1 MFEILGKLMKS
12 KQGYIITN
20 DNFNGFRRYE

>member
-1 MFEILGKLMKS
+1 MLEILGKLIKN

-20 DNFNGFRRYE
+20 DNFNVFRRYE